1 MKAKITFGIFIL
13 LLAISLNTYSQATAY
28 ANIFATVIAP
38 IGISNASEASMG
50 EIIIT
55 HKSAS
60 LSPNSGIDIVASGV
74 KINQNGT
81 AALATFSI
89 TDANN
94 FTFDVTLPV
103 EKMKLGDENFTA
115 IVVSNFSSI
124 QNQTNTLDGVKR
136 EFTVGVDLYIPDNQ
150 NIKNLTA
157 QSNFPVTLN
166 YN

>member
-1 MKAKITFGIFIL
+1 VKAKITFGIFIL
-13 LLAISLNTYSQATAY
+13 LLAVSLNTYSQATAY

-38 IGISNASEASMG
+38 IGISNASEVSMG

-55 HKSAS
+55 HKSATLS
-60 LSPNSGIDIVASGV
+60 LNSGIDIMASGV

-81 AALATFSI
+81 ATLATFSI

-94 FTFDVTLPV
+94 STFDLTLPV
-103 EKMKLGDENFTA
+103 EKMKLGTENSTA
-115 IVVSNFSSI
+115 MVISNFSST
-124 QNQTNTLDGVKR
+124 QNQTHTLNGIKR
-136 EFTVGVDLYIPDNQ
+136 EFTVGVNLYIPDSQ

-157 QSNFPVTLN
+157 QNNFPVTLN